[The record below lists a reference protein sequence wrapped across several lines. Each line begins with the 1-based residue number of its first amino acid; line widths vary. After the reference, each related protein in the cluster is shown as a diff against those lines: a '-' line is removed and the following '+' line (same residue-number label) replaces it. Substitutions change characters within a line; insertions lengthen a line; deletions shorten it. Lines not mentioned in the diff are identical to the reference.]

1 MKNLLL
7 ALACLITSTLTWAQ
21 DVLSFA
27 TIPCDGVTA
36 SDYISFQPD
45 MVSTKIVLFWEGG
58 GTRTLKTYLNGVEI
72 DSLVLSTSGD
82 TLWANIPDIPLIPW
96 SPAIGFAPYNGPAMT
111 APGISLPAPIVWRN
125 GIDTVLM
132 EVDEAATNATTLAI
146 TTHIDDFEEPY
157 APGGRGCPEHHLIL
171 VYRVVNEEGDQVAI
185 HVVDISAGES
195 LNYTYTH
202 EGPSTLICVTSELHH
217 SDTGTGLASF
227 DDWIL
232 PVAHQTESVC
242 RMMGE
247 ISTGQVEMVG
257 TTDHVIV
264 YPNPCT
270 EEVFLNLSPG
280 ETFTVFA
287 ADGRVV
293 TSGKTQSS
301 NYRIDVSTWSSG
313 IYHVRTD
320 EGNCTLVRW

>member
-7 ALACLITSTLTWAQ
+7 ALACLLTPTLAQ
-21 DVLSFA
+21 TQDALLLVAISCEN
-27 TIPCDGVTA
+27 TVA

-45 MVSTKIVLFWEGG
+45 MISTKIVLFWEGG
-58 GTRTLKTYLNGVEI
+58 GTRTLKTYLNGAEI
-72 DSLVLSTSGD
+72 ASQVLSTSGD
-82 TLWANIPDIPLIPW
+82 TLWANVSDIPLIPW
-96 SPAIGFAPYNGPAMT
+96 SPAIGFALYNGSTMT
-111 APGISLPAPIVWRN
+111 APGISIPPPIVWRN
-125 GIDTVLM
+125 GVDTVLM

-171 VYRVVNEEGDQVAI
+171 VYRVANEEGDQLAI

-195 LNYTYTH
+195 LDYTYTH
-202 EGPSTLICVTSELHH
+202 EGPPTQVCVTSELHH
-217 SDTGTGLASF
+217 SDTGTGLDSF
-227 DDWIL
+227 DDWIV
-232 PVAHQTESVC
+232 PVPYQTESIC
-242 RMMGE
+242 RTMGE

-270 EEVFLNLSPG
+270 EEAFLKLSRG
-280 ETFTVFA
+280 ETFIVFA

-320 EGNCTLVRW
+320 EGNCTLVR